1 MAKRSMTDAKRRKAN
16 AEAQARWQAK
26 HLKGSDGKKE
36 KLTLVLDAGAKARLR
51 RIAEYYGYRSIT
63 DLLERWS
70 AETDS
75 GMSEEIAKK
84 QTAEASYYTCNN

>member
-1 MAKRSMTDAKRRKAN
+1 MARRSMTDAKRRKAN

-70 AETDS
+70 AQRYERRNRKA
-75 GMSEEIAKK
+75 AKSRS
-84 QTAEASYYTCNN
+84 TILHV